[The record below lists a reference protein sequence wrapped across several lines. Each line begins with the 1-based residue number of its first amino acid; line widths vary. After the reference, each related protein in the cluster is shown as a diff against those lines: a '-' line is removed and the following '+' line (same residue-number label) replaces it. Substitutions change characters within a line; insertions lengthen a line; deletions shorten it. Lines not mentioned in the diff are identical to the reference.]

1 MSQNNT
7 SKLFFHWNIFFRAAA
22 NAGLQKQYWIM
33 FHVAYLL
40 WHGLSL
46 SPVIFVCLPSILQLG
61 VRRINVAVIL
71 KVRVVFSSKK
81 SLGFRGITTEGL
93 LIHLLNS
100 GWCFQATKPES
111 VKLQQLFLE
120 GPVMLLKPRQPPP
133 HRHVVKGRRWFVI
146 SKRGKSLLYLSLLLW
161 SLRLS
166 RSLSQIR
173 KHGNLLKGAADG
185 ASFMSTGP
193 FCLKGH
199 D

>member
-7 SKLFFHWNIFFRAAA
+7 SKLFFHWKIFFRAAA
-22 NAGLQKQYWIM
+22 NAGHQKQYWIM

-40 WHGLSL
+40 WHDLSL

-61 VRRINVAVIL
+61 VRRINVAVIP

-93 LIHLLNS
+93 LINLLNS

-133 HRHVVKGRRWFVI
+133 PISWKEGDGLWFPSVEKVSSTSLCCCDLWGWAARSRRSENMVT
-146 SKRGKSLLYLSLLLW
+146 Y
-161 SLRLS
+161 
-166 RSLSQIR
+166 
-173 KHGNLLKGAADG
+173 
-185 ASFMSTGP
+185 
-193 FCLKGH
+193 
-199 D
+199 

>member
-7 SKLFFHWNIFFRAAA
+7 SKLFFHWKIFFGAAA

-133 HRHVVKGRRWFVI
+133 PSCRERKEMVCDFQAWKKSPLPLSAAVI
-146 SKRGKSLLYLSLLLW
+146 SEAEPLAL
-161 SLRLS
+161 
-166 RSLSQIR
+166 
-173 KHGNLLKGAADG
+173 ADQK
-185 ASFMSTGP
+185 TW
-193 FCLKGH
+193 
-199 D
+199 